1 MAARSFQ
8 MKEIRC
14 TLLTDGSSDKALL
27 PIISWLFREHCPEFA
42 VQKEWADLYRLPKET
57 VKKLPDRIRLSLDLY
72 PCDVLFIHRDA
83 EKMALKERIV
93 EIKTALQDTEHP
105 PPTVCVVP
113 VRMTEAW
120 LLHDE
125 QAIRQ
130 AAGNPNGQQSLSL
143 PKMSSVE
150 NLSDPKQTL
159 YDLLRTASGQIS
171 RRRKFD
177 PDRMVHRVADL
188 INSFEPLRQLP
199 AFISFES
206 ELVAAAKKQHWIIP

>member
-1 MAARSFQ
+1 MAARFFQ

-27 PIISWLFREHCPEFA
+27 PIISWLFREHCPDFA
-42 VQKEWADLYRLPKET
+42 VQKAWADLYRLPKGT
-57 VKKLPDRIRLSLDLY
+57 VKTLPDRIRFSIELY

-83 EKMALKERIV
+83 EKMELEERIA
-93 EIKTALQDTEHP
+93 EIQTALQDTEH

-125 QAIRQ
+125 PAIRQ
-130 AAGNPNGQQSLSL
+130 AASNPNGRQPLSL

-150 NLSDPKQTL
+150 NLPDPKQTL
-159 YDLLRTASGQIS
+159 YDLLRTASGPIS
-171 RRRKFD
+171 RRRNFD
-177 PDRMVHRVADL
+177 PGRMAHRVADR
-188 INSFEPLRQLP
+188 ISTFEPLRQLS
-199 AFISFES
+199 AFSRFER
-206 ELVAAAKKQHWIIP
+206 ELVAAAKEQRWTMS

>member
-1 MAARSFQ
+1 

-27 PIISWLFREHCPEFA
+27 PIISWLFREHCPDFA
-42 VQKEWADLYRLPKET
+42 VQKEWANLSMLRERP
-57 VKKLPDRIRLSLDLY
+57 KKLAEKIKASIELY

-83 EKMALKERIV
+83 EKMALKERIA
-93 EIKTALQDTEHP
+93 EIETALQDIEHP

-130 AAGNPNGQQSLSL
+130 AAGNPNGQQLLSL
-143 PKMSSVE
+143 PKMNSVE
-150 NLSDPKQTL
+150 NLPDPKQTL
-159 YDLLRTASGQIS
+159 YELLKTASGQIS

-199 AFISFES
+199 AFVGFES
-206 ELVAAAKKQHWIIP
+206 KLVTAAKKQHWITS